1 MSISESILN
10 FFDKSSE
17 NRVHN
22 VLSKVSLLANKSNK
36 ENKLSTIYLYE
47 TVAGIFI
54 NREFDGLSGAIKLDL
69 DNDECITLCFPSI
82 DWSCEWIQ
90 ISLLNSCFIQ

>member
-1 MSISESILN
+1 MSISEKMLS

-47 TVAGIFI
+47 TFAGIFI
-54 NREFDGLSGAIKLDL
+54 NREFDGLSSVIKLDL

-82 DWSCEWIQ
+82 D
-90 ISLLNSCFIQ
+90 